1 MTMAQIKVDFLH
13 TVGAIKP
20 MHAVNNG
27 PAAKSPNPNSWGGHS
42 NIREYMAAGI
52 PFARNH
58 DASFYSGYGN
68 EHTVDVHAIFP
79 HFDADVNDPASYDF
93 TCTDNYILTTEATGT
108 ETFYRLGSRIE
119 HEIKKYGTLV
129 PRDYQKWAEIC
140 EHIIRHYTE
149 GWADGYQ
156 LKLRYWEI
164 WNEPDLDP
172 DDATDKRCWGGTRAQ
187 FFEFFNV
194 AHAHLKKCFPHLKI
208 GGPAIAGNMEWAEAF
223 LAQLK
228 APLDFFSW
236 HIYAHEVEKIADK
249 AKRVRALLDQYGYTE
264 TESILNEWNYVLGW
278 HGDDIIYSHIV
289 KRKSKGAAFTLGTM
303 CACQQGGAL
312 DMLMYY
318 DARPTSWNGLF
329 DLGQLGKCT
338 LKGYYPFVM
347 FNTLYRLGDSAALH
361 CEEPNLYACA
371 AVNGDQAAVV
381 LTHFNDD
388 DKADAKEVT
397 LDLSG
402 FGGENGTEL
411 EIYLLDESNDLTL
424 RDTVTFYG
432 NRLMWK
438 IEVPNYTSYLL
449 KLKKI

>member
-1 MTMAQIKVDFLH
+1 MAQIKVDFTR
-13 TVGAIKP
+13 TVGVIKP

-27 PAAKSPNPNSWGGHS
+27 PVAKSPNPNSWGGRS
-42 NIREYMAAGI
+42 NMAEYRAAGI

-58 DASFYSGYGN
+58 DASFYDSYGN

-79 HFDADVNDPASYDF
+79 RFEADVNDPASYDF
-93 TCTDNYILTTEATGT
+93 FCTDNYILTTEAAGT

-119 HEIKKYGTLV
+119 HAIKKYGTLV
-129 PRDYQKWAEIC
+129 PKDYRKWAEIC

-149 GWADGYQ
+149 GWADGYH

-172 DDATDKRCWGGTRAQ
+172 DDATDKRCWGGTRAE

-249 AKRVRALLDQYGYTE
+249 AKRVRALLDKYGYTE

-278 HGDDIIYSHIV
+278 KGDDLGYSHIV
-289 KRKSKGAAFTLGTM
+289 KRKAKGAAFTLGTM
-303 CACQQGGAL
+303 CACQRDGAL

-318 DARPTSWNGLF
+318 DARPTTWNGLF
-329 DLGQLGKCT
+329 DLYQLGKCT

-347 FNTLYRLGDSAALH
+347 FNTLYRMGESAEVDWAG
-361 CEEPNLYACA
+361 ENVYACA
-371 AVNGDQAAVV
+371 AKNGDSAAVV

-388 DKADAKEVT
+388 DMAVAKEIGV
-397 LDLSG
+397 DLSG
-402 FGGENGTEL
+402 FGGENGTEM
-411 EIYLLDESNDLTL
+411 EVWLLDEAHDLI
-424 RDTVTFYG
+424 RVETVTFFG
-432 NRLMWK
+432 ERLLWK
-438 IEVPNYTSYLL
+438 HTVPNFTSYLL
-449 KLKKI
+449 KLKKL